1 MSESIFRKNVANF
14 YLLLLLVTLSTISIS
29 LDIKHSN
36 STLIRSVINDFVINP
51 VRVLAKSPAS
61 FFENF
66 TKEKLTIEQLQTEIE
81 VLKKE
86 NISLKINIQRIDALE
101 NEVTRLRSIR
111 KNVDDNLKNIKIAK
125 VSARNVIPNKESIQI
140 NAGSAENTKIGQTV
154 ITTRGLIGQVVEVNQ
169 FTSKVLLISDIN
181 SNVPAI
187 LARTGKPVIVKG
199 GSDNNELEISFLPN
213 DSDIQL
219 GDLIIT
225 SGEAG
230 RFLPAIKV
238 GRVIDIVKNE
248 NDRFATVIVE
258 PSEKL
263 SEITEIILTSNN

>member
-14 YLLLLLVTLSTISIS
+14 YLLLLLVTLSIISIS

-125 VSARNVIPNKESIQI
+125 VSAEKCHSEQR
-140 NAGSAENTKIGQTV
+140 
-154 ITTRGLIGQVVEVNQ
+154 
-169 FTSKVLLISDIN
+169 IN
-181 SNVPAI
+181 SN
-187 LARTGKPVIVKG
+187 
-199 GSDNNELEISFLPN
+199 
-213 DSDIQL
+213 
-219 GDLIIT
+219 
-225 SGEAG
+225 
-230 RFLPAIKV
+230 
-238 GRVIDIVKNE
+238 
-248 NDRFATVIVE
+248 
-258 PSEKL
+258 
-263 SEITEIILTSNN
+263 